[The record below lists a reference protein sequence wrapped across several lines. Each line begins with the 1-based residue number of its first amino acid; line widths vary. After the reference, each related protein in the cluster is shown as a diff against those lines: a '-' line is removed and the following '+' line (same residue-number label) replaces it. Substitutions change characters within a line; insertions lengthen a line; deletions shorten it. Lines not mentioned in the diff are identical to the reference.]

1 MDAFQAFILGLV
13 QGLTEFLPVSS
24 SGHLVL
30 VRDIM
35 GIEGDYIFFDLM
47 LHVGSLLAIF
57 IIMRKHILA
66 LFKPPFGQA
75 TLIVIASIPAVIVGF
90 AMRDVM
96 SRVFG
101 DAKYLTFFFMFT
113 AIMLLLCQ
121 WLSNKI
127 GDKTT
132 DEVGLKTAIYMGL
145 AQGVAVFP
153 GISRS
158 GSTITGGIAS
168 GSSRASVAIFSF
180 LMSIP
185 IILGGAILDSATGGI
200 KDNISW
206 LNIIV
211 GGATSFVS
219 GFFAITLM
227 LKLIAKADFKW
238 FSLYLAILSVVTFF
252 VYFL

>member
-1 MDAFQAFILGLV
+1 MDIFQAFILGIV

-24 SGHLVL
+24 SGHLLL

-35 GIEGDYIFFDLM
+35 GITGDYIFFDLM
-47 LHVGSLLAIF
+47 LHVGSLLAIL
-57 IIMRKHILA
+57 ITMYNPIVK

-75 TLIVIASIPAVIVGF
+75 ILIAIASIPAIILGF
-90 AMRDVM
+90 CMR
-96 SRVFG
+96 STISTVFG

-113 AIMLLLCQ
+113 AIMLLVCQ

-127 GDKTT
+127 GDKGKQ
-132 DEVGLKTAIYMGL
+132 EVDIKTAVCMGL
-145 AQGVAVFP
+145 AQGVAIFP

-158 GSTITGGIAS
+158 GSTITGGIAR
-168 GSSRASVAIFSF
+168 GANRQAVAIFSF

-185 IILGGAILDSATGGI
+185 IILGGALVEAMGDGVL
-200 KDNISW
+200 DNIAISQ
-206 LNIIV
+206 IIV
-211 GGATSFVS
+211 GGMSSFAS
-219 GFFAITLM
+219 GFLAIKVM

-238 FSLYLAILSVVTFF
+238 FSLYLAILSIICFF